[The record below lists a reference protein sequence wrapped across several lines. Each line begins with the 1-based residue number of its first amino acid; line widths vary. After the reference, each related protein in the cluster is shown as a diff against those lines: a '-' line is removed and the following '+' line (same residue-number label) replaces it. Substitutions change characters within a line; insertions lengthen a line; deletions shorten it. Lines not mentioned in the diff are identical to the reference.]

1 MQIESPS
8 VQFIAEIS
16 ANHLGSLDR
25 AKELVRLAAKS
36 GATAVKFQTY
46 KPETMTLD
54 VPQFSVSSEHE
65 LWGGRNLFQLYE
77 EAQTPWEWHKPLFD
91 LARELGISPFSSP
104 FDINAV
110 ELLESLDV
118 SMYKIASLESG
129 DLRLIRAVADTGK
142 PLIISTGATK
152 WEEIEDAVNVVNQSG
167 NKDLT
172 LLVCTSSYPSLPGD
186 AHLSRMTLLKSR
198 FGCKVGV
205 SDHTLGIGVA
215 IAGIALGASAIEKH
229 LTIRRADGGADGQ
242 FSLEPEEFRQLVT
255 EGKSAYESIGKSEW
269 QIQESEN
276 ESRRLRRSL
285 IICQDVAKGDPVTLS
300 NVKSLRPAVGIA
312 PKFLESALGSI
323 FNDNYKAGTPFNFE
337 VIN

>member
-229 LTIRRADGGADGQ
+229 LTIRRADGGADGEV
-242 FSLEPEEFRQLVT
+242 F
-255 EGKSAYESIGKSEW
+255 
-269 QIQESEN
+269 
-276 ESRRLRRSL
+276 
-285 IICQDVAKGDPVTLS
+285 
-300 NVKSLRPAVGIA
+300 VG
-312 PKFLESALGSI
+312 ESASCWNRSKI
-323 FNDNYKAGTPFNFE
+323 SRIRSRVNF
-337 VIN
+337 